1 MISEELLHAGLET
14 SFGAGDVIAP
24 RFFRGDGERSDLLGL
39 RSSVLPLVGI
49 SQSFSWL
56 VLITG
61 SLIPESREVFLV
73 LLILVVGLATQ
84 MTLRQV
90 ER

>member
-1 MISEELLHAGLET
+1 MISELLLHAGLET
-14 SFGAGDVIAP
+14 IFGAGDGEWFWVLKG
-24 RFFRGDGERSDLLGL
+24 RERSNMLEL

-49 SQSFSWL
+49 SGPLSSLDL
-56 VLITG
+56 VTG
-61 SLIPESREVFLV
+61 RFGNFLVV

-90 ER
+90 ERWN